1 MPCPVVHFDGG
12 EGRAFPARAGAG
24 VCPRLREATM
34 ESWSQETFEKSL
46 SSRCWWFTPYDDGW
60 RCPGT
65 HADQELAQIV
75 AMEHPLRPLPE
86 WTQSVVQVAIRS
98 VPPCGHYLFPRGYL
112 EAVSAIGAEDASA
125 PLHSY
130 CFAVDRDRKLALL
143 DYCLC
148 LDAWLA
154 GAPSEAAAAELSALG
169 HRNID
174 WPAACADL
182 WQALGEHT
190 ETKDLLVERTLHQTR
205 WWVKVSAW
213 PGEATA
219 EYGRGQYLGDYEGN
233 GWFGTT
239 EGNPGFAAPGFRKER
254 SPRVQ
259 RMEARLAELTPH
271 WHWFRTVIAE
281 FSWPCAPKAF
291 RYLEKL
297 LWCIGRE
304 RPVISLPSFPLAD
317 PEPVPGFLQVEDT
330 WPDQDAA
337 AAWWEEFL
345 RALRAWWQREP
356 AGGAIAADLAQRL
369 GEVTPVKQWLVR
381 LLVRRLELAATEGGK
396 LTELVHPPKSA
407 KRGTGRLCTE

>member
-1 MPCPVVHFDGG
+1 M
-12 EGRAFPARAGAG
+12 
-24 VCPRLREATM
+24 M
-34 ESWSQETFEKSL
+34 ESWSRETFESSL

-60 RCPGT
+60 RYSGT
-65 HADQELAQIV
+65 HTDQELGQIV
-75 AMEHPLRPLPE
+75 AMEHSLRPLPE
-86 WTQSVVQVAIRS
+86 WTPRVVQVAIRS

-112 EAVSAIGAEDASA
+112 DAVSAIGAEDASG

-130 CFAVDRDRKLALL
+130 CFAVDRDRKLAFL

-154 GAPSEAAAAELSALG
+154 GAPPEAAAAELSTLG
-169 HRNID
+169 HRYID
-174 WPAACADL
+174 WPAACAGL
-182 WQALGEHT
+182 WQVLGEHS

-205 WWVKVSAW
+205 WWVKMSAW
-213 PGEATA
+213 PGEETA
-219 EYGRGQYLGDYEGN
+219 EFGRGQYLGDYEEN
-233 GWFGTT
+233 AWFGTN
-239 EGNPGFAAPGFRKER
+239 EGNPGFPAPGFRQAR

-259 RMEARLAELTPH
+259 RLDARLAKLTPH
-271 WHWFRTVIAE
+271 WDWFRTVIAE

-317 PEPVPGFLQVEDT
+317 PEPVPGLLQVEDT
-330 WPDQDAA
+330 WPNQDAA

-345 RALRAWWQREP
+345 AALRAWWQRQP
-356 AGGAIAADLAQRL
+356 AAGAVAVDVARRL
-369 GEVTPVKQWLVR
+369 GEATTVKQWLVR

-396 LTELVHPPKSA
+396 LTEMVHPPQGA
-407 KRGTGRLCTE
+407 KRGTGRLTLP